1 MSKPYMCVML
11 PLTSCSKM
19 VYSAGVREQDTLDF
33 FSSPRV
39 LSVML
44 ALMKKPLSAGDH
56 LRVLTRLPSLPGW
69 PLTAAC
75 ANIAHRHNRDHTRRR
90 NSSSS
95 TTRRRQ
101 QVSGVTWVYAALL
114 QVPCAHSL
122 CFRLLHFLTPEPSDP
137 SCCRHVS
144 T

>member
-11 PLTSCSKM
+11 PLTSCSKI

-44 ALMKKPLSAGDH
+44 ALMKNPLSAGDH

-75 ANIAHRHNRDHTRRR
+75 ANIAHRHNRDRTCR
-90 NSSSS
+90 SSS
-95 TTRRRQ
+95 TTRQQQ
-101 QVSGVTWVYAALL
+101 QVSGVAWGNAALL

-122 CFRLLHFLTPEPSDP
+122 CFRLLHFLTSETSDH